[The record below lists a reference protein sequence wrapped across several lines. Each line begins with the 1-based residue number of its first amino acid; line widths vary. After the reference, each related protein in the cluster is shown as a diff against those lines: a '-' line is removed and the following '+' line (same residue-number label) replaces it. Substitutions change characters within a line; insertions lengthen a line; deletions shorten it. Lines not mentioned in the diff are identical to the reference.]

1 MQLVFPFFTPV
12 TAHCFFTAEK
22 RKPRSASFSRLSVV
36 FPIFLRLV
44 HRPGDVRPVI
54 FVGKGDLLHCL
65 ICVFSGFL
73 HSGSVGSHAQYPAA
87 VGDDL
92 ALAVELRTGV
102 EYIVI
107 LFVPELLQAVDHKSL
122 LIRNGISVGGQDH
135 ADGGPVVI
143 EFQIDLV
150 QGPVN
155 AGLKYIHNVVFQ
167 SGQHHPRAL

>member
-1 MQLVFPFFTPV
+1 M
-12 TAHCFFTAEK
+12 
-22 RKPRSASFSRLSVV
+22 
-36 FPIFLRLV
+36 
-44 HRPGDVRPVI
+44 
-54 FVGKGDLLHCL
+54 
-65 ICVFSGFL
+65 
-73 HSGSVGSHAQYPAA
+73 
-87 VGDDL
+87 
-92 ALAVELRTGV
+92 

-167 SGQHHPRAL
+167 SGQHHLGLRISEAGIVFQYLGAVFRQHQTEEDHALKGTAFGLHGVHRRLVNMLLTVGIHFLRIEGAGGIVSHTAGV